1 MNRTGEIERLK
12 EAVEIGIKSI
22 IQQSSL
28 EHSRILDHLDRIK
41 GLEPVDSCDVQKLSR
56 ILCGLSENLASI
68 SNVGTAVESEQCLL
82 NSLHFEGLRHRQDN
96 VASAHKSTLQWLL
109 TDFPPK
115 QYSGPPPELA
125 SWLRDGH
132 GIYWVRGKPGSGKST
147 LMRFLC
153 ENEGTNSLLRDWS
166 QSKKL
171 VIAPYFFWSPGTKL
185 QRSQKGLLQSLLYE
199 VLQRCPELISKVYKD
214 PERTHYRFP
223 EEDWSFSELKTA
235 FSQLKKQKDVSAR
248 FCFFIDGLDEYD
260 GESQEGT
267 YDDLIQTIEDFVKS
281 PDIKVCLSSRPWN
294 VFRDAFGC
302 YPSLALENLNRD
314 DIDSYVRSTLV
325 EDQRFVRLCKENT
338 FYQELVEEIVE
349 KAQGVFLWVYLV
361 VRSLRKGLVNS
372 DTVEILRERV
382 RSLPSDL
389 KAFFCQILDSV
400 DDVYK
405 IQTARTFKVILA
417 CHRPFPLVGLA
428 CLDEDDCLGVNTK
441 IVNEEPLKKRTVIA
455 IHEEMRRRLDGQ
467 CRGLLEVTTACSKS
481 NPFDTTRRLFFG
493 ERIEFLH
500 RTVRD
505 FLESKEMEHIF
516 APLKPCFDVQLMLCN
531 IYLQLAKIAPR
542 SSFRSD
548 CCDALAQVMIYAREV
563 ERNTGVT
570 PQNAL
575 EEVERLYLKAN
586 GDRLAPFLES
596 LATHRLVYHVRHAL
610 DHRSSQIDSADSTRI
625 LRLLLFNPTDFIP
638 SDCLLAV
645 IEGLLSCGAD
655 SNSNDSESKKR
666 SIWFSFALFFLH
678 SFHLEHV
685 ISHDDLFEITKAF
698 LTHGADS
705 SALDPDVNREPSAMA
720 LVYSCRRF
728 TITQNNELQQ
738 IIQRSRPIPAPS
750 QELSQA
756 GRSSSSHM
764 ARGQRRGFREALFG
778 GMRNKFSRFG
788 DA

>member
-1 MNRTGEIERLK
+1 MVLEAFAALGLASNIVQFVDFSCKLVSQTRAIHESSKGASEQQLDLEVISRELIRIIDTLGPASSTEVIGPGLQAIARQCRDVAKALSEAVENLRPRKTGTVWRSFVQAMKEAGENGKVKHLVERVSVLQGSLNTQLLNFMNHEIRHQLAELSEENRRLHINRTGEIERLK

-56 ILCGLSENLASI
+56 ILCGLSENLASL
-68 SNVGTAVESEQCLL
+68 SNVETAVESEQCLL

-405 IQTARTFKVILA
+405 IQTARTFKRVWM
-417 CHRPFPLVGLA
+417 
-428 CLDEDDCLGVNTK
+428 K
-441 IVNEEPLKKRTVIA
+441 
-455 IHEEMRRRLDGQ
+455 
-467 CRGLLEVTTACSKS
+467 
-481 NPFDTTRRLFFG
+481 
-493 ERIEFLH
+493 
-500 RTVRD
+500 
-505 FLESKEMEHIF
+505 
-516 APLKPCFDVQLMLCN
+516 
-531 IYLQLAKIAPR
+531 
-542 SSFRSD
+542 
-548 CCDALAQVMIYAREV
+548 MI
-563 ERNTGVT
+563 
-570 PQNAL
+570 AL
-575 EEVERLYLKAN
+575 E
-586 GDRLAPFLES
+586 
-596 LATHRLVYHVRHAL
+596 
-610 DHRSSQIDSADSTRI
+610 
-625 LRLLLFNPTDFIP
+625 
-638 SDCLLAV
+638 
-645 IEGLLSCGAD
+645 
-655 SNSNDSESKKR
+655 
-666 SIWFSFALFFLH
+666 
-678 SFHLEHV
+678 
-685 ISHDDLFEITKAF
+685 
-698 LTHGADS
+698 
-705 SALDPDVNREPSAMA
+705 
-720 LVYSCRRF
+720 
-728 TITQNNELQQ
+728 
-738 IIQRSRPIPAPS
+738 
-750 QELSQA
+750 
-756 GRSSSSHM
+756 
-764 ARGQRRGFREALFG
+764 
-778 GMRNKFSRFG
+778 
-788 DA
+788 